1 MRHGARV
8 RVEYVDL
15 GEPDAREEH
24 AAVLRRIEE
33 QGLPYPLVAVN
44 GTLRL
49 AGSAHYSH
57 LLPLVEEALGTQP
70 ASQPAGSTPCCST

>member
-8 RVEYVDL
+8 QVEFVDL
-15 GEPDAREEH
+15 GEPAAQVQH
-24 AAVLRRIEE
+24 AEVLAIVDE
-33 QGLPYPLVAVN
+33 QDLPYPLVAVN

-57 LLPLVEEALGTQP
+57 VLPLVEEALGVQP
-70 ASQPAGSTPCCST
+70 VSRPAESTSCCST

>member
-8 RVEYVDL
+8 QVEYVDL
-15 GEPDAREEH
+15 GEPAGKAEH
-24 AAVLRRIEE
+24 PEVLRRIEAE
-33 QGLPYPLVAVN
+33 GLPYPLVAVN

-57 LLPLVEEALGTQP
+57 VLPLVDEAI
-70 ASQPAGSTPCCST
+70 ASQSGS

>member
-8 RVEYVDL
+8 LVEYVDL
-15 GEPDAREEH
+15 GEPAGKAAH
-24 AAVLRRIEE
+24 AELLERIEAE
-33 QGLPYPLVAVN
+33 GLPYPLVAVN

-57 LLPLVEEALGTQP
+57 VLPLADEAL
-70 ASQPAGSTPCCST
+70 ASQSGS

>member
-8 RVEYVDL
+8 QVEYVDL
-15 GEPDAREEH
+15 GEPAGKAAH
-24 AAVLRRIEE
+24 AEVLKRIEAE
-33 QGLPYPLVAVN
+33 GLPFPLVAVN

-57 LLPLVEEALGTQP
+57 VLPLADEAI
-70 ASQPAGSTPCCST
+70 ASQSGS